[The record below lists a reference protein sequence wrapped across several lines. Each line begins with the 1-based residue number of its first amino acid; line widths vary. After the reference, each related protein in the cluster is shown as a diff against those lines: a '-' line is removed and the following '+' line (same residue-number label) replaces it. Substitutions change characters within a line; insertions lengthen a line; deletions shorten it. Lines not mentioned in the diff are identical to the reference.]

1 MHPDYPLFLWP
12 MFILRF
18 LSHWPL
24 SWLYALADF
33 AAFVSSYI
41 VRYRRKTIEENLR
54 KSFPE
59 KSSQEIRQIRQDFY
73 HNLAD
78 ISVETLYGRTISVKE
93 MKRRVEFDGM
103 EIIEKYYQQRQSIII
118 LATHQCNWEWL
129 LLAGCLRLPY
139 PVDAMYKK
147 LANSNMDDFMYSIR
161 SRFEG
166 KPINKDHAAR
176 AILKRKHET
185 RAIAVVAD
193 QTPSI
198 HTPKDWIT
206 FLHQKTGFYQ
216 GVEQLPRLT
225 KYPVVFAAMY
235 RISRGCYRV
244 QFQEISEPPYDEKTQ
259 ILSHYVALAE
269 TVIRQQPANWLW
281 SHRRW
286 KYTDPSTPNV
296 SGR

>member
-1 MHPDYPLFLWP
+1 

-24 SWLYALADF
+24 PWLYVLSNF
-33 AAFVSSYI
+33 AAFVASHL

-54 KSFPE
+54 KSFPK
-59 KSSQEIRQIRQDFY
+59 KSEEEIEQIRRGFY

-78 ISVETLYGRTISVKE
+78 ISVETLHGRTISEKE
-93 MKRRVEFDGM
+93 MRRRVVFDGM
-103 EIIEKYYQQRQSIII
+103 EIIEKYYRQQQSIII

-129 LLAGCLRLPY
+129 LLAGCLQLPY

-147 LANSNMDDFMYSIR
+147 LTNSRMNDFMYSIR
-161 SRFEG
+161 SRFGG

-198 HTPKDWIT
+198 GTSKDWIT
-206 FLHQKTGFYQ
+206 FLHQETGFYQ

-235 RISRGCYRV
+235 RISRGHYRV
-244 QFQEISEPPYDEKTQ
+244 QFQEISEPPYDENSQ
-259 ILSHYVALAE
+259 ILSRYVTLAE

-286 KYTDPSTPNV
+286 KYTKPPAMSITR
-296 SGR
+296 SE